1 MVTIMSVPLQSVWH
15 RVKPYIPE
23 LFTKGR
29 FNFITIHYLYIC
41 GMTLLGSVIIF
52 AIGDIAYIDALVF
65 GSGGSTQSGLNTVDV
80 NSIHTAQQ
88 FVLYVLGNVCN
99 PIVIHSSVVFIRL
112 HWFEKRFKHVVE
124 EARML
129 RRSKSRSRVVSKTKD
144 DPELGRQE
152 KGVRGRSIVVLRDGH
167 AMEGSLEDERAKA
180 DAAADSVSSSSAH
193 NESARGSADTAQG
206 EIPLVERIQD
216 PSGSPV
222 QLNVDRHIA
231 FLENQR
237 SPKDKGAL
245 RIPSPREFDR
255 GGRPEDVGDEEA
267 AALTRKAT
275 RRTGSNQFG
284 AMDFGQTPQSANHIT
299 INEPKISRSRERVP
313 PLPEVDSDKVGTTSS
328 AEASASMFS
337 RVRSRQGRNL
347 KNLVRVSTSFL
358 RSKEQEPKDEAPYLS
373 WVPTIVRNSAFVNLN
388 EQQREELGGIEYRAL
403 KTLAIVLLSYYAA
416 FHLLGLIC
424 LTPWLMKSGRY
435 GPIVNEFGV
444 GRPWWGVFTAASAF
458 NDLGFTLTPDSMIS
472 FGSAVFP
479 LLLMTFLI
487 LIGNT
492 GFPCMLRFVIW
503 FTSKLAPRGSGL
515 WEELQFLLD
524 HPRRCFTLLFPRA
537 ATWWLF
543 AILVMLNT
551 VDVILFIILDVST
564 SYLAIDGGEC

>member
-1 MVTIMSVPLQSVWH
+1 MSAPLRTVWH

-41 GMTLLGSVIIF
+41 GMTLLGSVIIVS
-52 AIGDIAYIDALVF
+52 IGDMPYIDALIF
-65 GSGGSTQSGLNTVDV
+65 SSGSSTQSGLNTIDI
-80 NSIHTAQQ
+80 NKIHTGQQ
-88 FVLYVLGNVCN
+88 FVLYVLGNMCN

-124 EARML
+124 EARLL
-129 RRSKSRSRVVSKTKD
+129 RRSKSRSRVVSKAKD
-144 DPELGRQE
+144 DIEMVRQE
-152 KGVRGRSIVVLRDGH
+152 KGVRGRRIVVLRNGH
-167 AMEGSLEDERAKA
+167 AMGGSLEEEKAKA
-180 DAAADSVSSSSAH
+180 EAAAESPSTASAH
-193 NESARGSADTAQG
+193 NESVKDSSDTAQG
-206 EIPLVERIQD
+206 GMPLEERVQDAVE
-216 PSGSPV
+216 SPV
-222 QLNVDRHIA
+222 HLNDNHHIA

-255 GGRPEDVGDEEA
+255 GGRPEDVGDEDA
-267 AALTRKAT
+267 GLARKVT
-275 RRTGSNQFG
+275 SRYDSNHLSGMEFVH
-284 AMDFGQTPQSANHIT
+284 TPQSTNHIT

-313 PLPEVDSDKVGTTSS
+313 PVPEVDSHKIGTASS
-328 AEASASMFS
+328 VEPSASMIS
-337 RVRSRQGRNL
+337 RVRSRPGSNI
-347 KNLVRVSTSFL
+347 KNLMRASTTFL
-358 RSKEQEPKDEAPYLS
+358 RPQEQEPKDEAPYLS
-373 WVPTIVRNSAFVNLN
+373 WAPTIVRNSAFVNLN

-403 KTLAIVLLSYYAA
+403 KTLAVVLLSYYAA

-424 LTPWLMKSGRY
+424 LTPWIVKSGRY
-435 GPIVNEFGV
+435 GPIVQGFGV

-458 NDLGFTLTPDSMIS
+458 NDLGFTLTPDSMLS

-487 LIGNT
+487 VIGNT

-503 FTSKLAPRGSGL
+503 LSSKLAPRGSGL

-543 AILVMLNT
+543 AILVILNS

-564 SYLAIDGGEC
+564 YYLLMVG

>member
-1 MVTIMSVPLQSVWH
+1 MSMPLKSVWH
-15 RVKPYIPE
+15 RVKPYIPQ

-52 AIGDIAYIDALVF
+52 SIGDMPYIDALVF
-65 GSGGSTQSGLNTVDV
+65 GSGGSTQSGLNTVDI
-80 NSIHTAQQ
+80 NTIHTGQQ
-88 FVLYVLGNVCN
+88 FVLYVLGNICN

-124 EARML
+124 EARLL

-167 AMEGSLEDERAKA
+167 AIEGSLEEEQAKA
-180 DAAADSVSSSSAH
+180 DAIAESPSTASAH
-193 NESARGSADTAQG
+193 DEIAKGSSDTAQAG
-206 EIPLVERIQD
+206 IPLEERVQD
-216 PSGSPV
+216 AAESPV
-222 QLNVDRHIA
+222 RLNHDHHIA

-237 SPKDKGAL
+237 SPKNKGAL

-255 GGRPEDVGDEEA
+255 GGRPEDVDDQDVGLA
-267 AALTRKAT
+267 
-275 RRTGSNQFG
+275 RRVTSRYETNHFG
-284 AMDFGQTPQSANHIT
+284 HTPQSANHIT
-299 INEPKISRSRERVP
+299 INEPKISRSRERGPAV
-313 PLPEVDSDKVGTTSS
+313 PEVESDKIGTASS
-328 AEASASMFS
+328 VEPSASMFS
-337 RVRSRQGRNL
+337 RVRSRQGSNI
-347 KNLVRVSTSFL
+347 KNLVRVSTTFL
-358 RSKEQEPKDEAPYLS
+358 RPKEQEPKDEAPYLS
-373 WVPTIVRNSAFVNLN
+373 WVPTIVRNSAFVNLD

-403 KTLAIVLLSYYAA
+403 KTLAIVLLSYYAI

-424 LTPWLMKSGRY
+424 LTPWIIKSGRY
-435 GPIVNEFGV
+435 GPIVQGFGI
-444 GRPWWGVFTAASAF
+444 GGPWWGVFTAASAF

-472 FGSAVFP
+472 FGSAIFP
-479 LLLMTFLI
+479 ILLMTFLI

-503 FTSKLAPRGSGL
+503 LTSKLVPRGSGL

-543 AILVMLNT
+543 AILVILNW
-551 VDVILFIILDVST
+551 VDVILFIILDVSPC
-564 SYLAIDGGEC
+564 YLLMVDNANQNLS

>member
-1 MVTIMSVPLQSVWH
+1 MSVTLKSVWD
-15 RVKPYIPE
+15 RFKPYIPQ

-52 AIGDIAYIDALVF
+52 AIGDIPYIDALVF

-80 NSIHTAQQ
+80 NNIHIGQQ
-88 FVLYVLGNVCN
+88 FVLYVLGNICN

-124 EARML
+124 EARLL

-144 DPELGRQE
+144 DPEMGRQE

-167 AMEGSLEDERAKA
+167 AIEGSLEEERIKA
-180 DAAADSVSSSSAH
+180 DAGAESPSTASAHDESIKSSS
-193 NESARGSADTAQG
+193 DTAQAG
-206 EIPLVERIQD
+206 IPLGERIRD
-216 PSGSPV
+216 VVSPV
-222 QLNVDRHIA
+222 RLNHDHHIA

-255 GGRPEDVGDEEA
+255 GGRPEDVGDQDA
-267 AALTRKAT
+267 GLARKVT
-275 RRTGSNQFG
+275 SRYDSRHLGGTEFG
-284 AMDFGQTPQSANHIT
+284 PTPQSANHIT

-313 PLPEVDSDKVGTTSS
+313 AGPEVDFDNTGTASS
-328 AEASASMFS
+328 VEPSGSMFS
-337 RVRSRQGRNL
+337 RVRSRQGTNL
-347 KNLVRVSTSFL
+347 KNLMRVSTTFL
-358 RSKEQEPKDEAPYLS
+358 RPKEQEPKDEAPYLS

-403 KTLAIVLLSYYAA
+403 KTLAIVLLSYYAL

-424 LTPWLMKSGRY
+424 LIPWIMKSGRY
-435 GPIVNEFGV
+435 GPIVQGFGV

-472 FGSAVFP
+472 FGGAVFP

-503 FTSKLAPRGSGL
+503 FTAKLVPRGSGL

-543 AILVMLNT
+543 AILVILNT

-564 SYLAIDGGEC
+564 SYL